1 MDMGMA
7 LTKEAT
13 LSKDQVR
20 YSWNFDLV
28 NEWDC
33 GKEKLWESGTDVCLQ
48 EMPLVGFSFL
58 EEALHGLKKGAI
70 FQIIDNSKGFLMAY
84 NFPVITSFIGKLWN
98 LCIPTVAIPS

>member
-13 LSKDQVR
+13 LTKDQVR

-28 NEWDC
+28 NDRDC
-33 GKEKLWESGTDVCLQ
+33 GREKLLESGWNVCLQ

-58 EEALHGLKKGAI
+58 EEALRGLKKGAI
-70 FQIIDNSKGFLMAY
+70 FQIIDDSKDFLLAY
-84 NFPVITSFIGKLWN
+84 NFPVITSFLGKLWN
-98 LCIPTVAIPS
+98 LCIPTIFIPK